1 MQMSLDTYR
10 RVWVVVQAKAIQN
23 SRGIRRGIW
32 SPSDQ
37 VVSMDFV
44 IPLPRTRRVNSAL
57 LLFHDH
63 FLGLVI
69 AKAMNDAS
77 ALEVAKAF
85 EENTFRH
92 FDAPSL
98 IRHDNDHR
106 L

>member
-1 MQMSLDTYR
+1 M
-10 RVWVVVQAKAIQN
+10 
-23 SRGIRRGIW
+23 
-32 SPSDQ
+32 
-37 VVSMDFV
+37 VSMDFV

-98 IRHDNDHR
+98 IRHDKDHR